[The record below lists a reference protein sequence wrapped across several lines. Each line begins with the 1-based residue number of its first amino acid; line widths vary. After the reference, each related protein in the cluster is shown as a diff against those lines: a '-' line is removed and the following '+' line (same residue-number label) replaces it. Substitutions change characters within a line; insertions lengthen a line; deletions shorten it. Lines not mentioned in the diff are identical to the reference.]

1 LRRHGAGSG
10 GDASAASPAIRP
22 EIVDQ
27 AGIETAVGAAAANDA
42 KLTQAIDL

>member
-1 LRRHGAGSG
+1 MP
-10 GDASAASPAIRP
+10 AAPALTIRP